1 MKLTWVSFIATV
13 CAAGLVASSAAAAKP
28 ASCSKGDAQ
37 SAFEAPFQHLVGN
50 PCQYRLFWD
59 GQTRT
64 FCQGDFILGGVN
76 YFDPYKAD
84 GLLRKDV
91 IASIE
96 QIQDF
101 VWIDGVQQPLM
112 QTAFKDGVDLSGDIA
127 VYQQRGFIAQL
138 PVGVH
143 TSLWKEIDPVYG
155 VSTATVTLDVLPGS
169 DPACSG

>member
-1 MKLTWVSFIATV
+1 MRMAWFSLVAAV
-13 CAAGLVASSAAAAKP
+13 CLAGLVANSAAAGKRAG
-28 ASCSKGDAQ
+28 CSKGDAQ

-59 GQTRT
+59 GETRT

-76 YFDPYKAD
+76 YFDPYKTD
-84 GLLRKDV
+84 GLSRKDV

-96 QIQDF
+96 QTQDF
-101 VWIDGVQQPLM
+101 VWIDGVQQSL
-112 QTAFKDGVDLSGDIA
+112 TYTTFKGGTDLNGDIA

-143 TSLWKEIDPVYG
+143 TSLWKEVDPVYG
-155 VSTATVTLDVLPGS
+155 VSTATVTLNVLPGS